1 MDILGIPY
9 GAFEG
14 EGVLRFAESVSG
26 SYNFIT
32 AMPVSRLA
40 LFLREHGVEV

>member
-1 MDILGIPY
+1 LRCA

-14 EGVLRFAESVSG
+14 DGVLRFADSVSG

-40 LFLREHGVEV
+40 VFLREQGVEL